1 MFSPSSDISF
11 FLVRTQFPGNAGS
24 VARALKN
31 TEFNQLALVQPGF
44 DVQDLE
50 VRKYAL
56 NASDLIQKAPIY
68 SHLQEAVSGFD
79 LVIGTSRREG
89 AYRKNMISLDDLA
102 AFLVQK
108 QARKVAFLFGNE
120 ANGLDNDELAQCH
133 ALLSI
138 PANPE
143 WGSYNLSQAVLLV
156 AFELYRH
163 SQKLSQI
170 KPLKEVAGHEELEGF
185 FEHLSSM
192 LQEIGFVKNN
202 NVEHIPRILRNIYY
216 RASLTSIE
224 VATLRGICRQVL
236 WYKNLRIA
244 GQIPE
249 GNDDKGNN
257 GEE

>member
-1 MFSPSSDISF
+1 MFSLSSDITF

-31 TEFNQLALVQPGF
+31 TEFNQLALVNPGF
-44 DVQDLE
+44 DPLDLE

-56 NASDLIQKAPIY
+56 NAKDLIEQAPVY
-68 SHLQEAVSGFD
+68 SNLKEALSPFD

-89 AYRKNMISLDDLA
+89 AYRKNMISLDELPK
-102 AFLVQK
+102 FLLQK
-108 QARKVAFLFGNE
+108 QARKIGLLFGNE

-133 ALLSI
+133 TLLTI

-163 SQKLSQI
+163 RLSLSKI
-170 KPLKEVAGHEELEGF
+170 ESIKEVASQKELEGF
-185 FEHLSSM
+185 FEHLSVM
-192 LQEIGFVKNN
+192 LEEIGFVKNN
-202 NVEHIPRILRNIYY
+202 NVEHIPRILRNAYY

-236 WYKNLRIA
+236 WYKNSRITS
-244 GQIPE
+244 QIPE
-249 GNDDKGNN
+249 GNNDKSN
-257 GEE
+257 